1 MLTHSSVI
9 TGVLPIF
16 IYLFLGFFL
25 QKVRFLKRGSVSDI
39 RKIIVFITLPCLL
52 FVVFSK
58 IELRTNLIAIFII
71 IYSIC
76 SIMVLLG
83 KASARVLRTD
93 NPFFPLM
100 MGGYET
106 GMVGYA
112 IFISIYGIENADT
125 LASLD
130 LGQLFFVWTALI
142 APLMKLKEGKRD
154 SRKML
159 KMFFTSPVILSI
171 VVGVIFSL
179 LRKLSVLSENSVYV
193 FIRNFCTTLGGI
205 TVPLICIVIGYD
217 FRMRKDNMLLT
228 GKTIVFRYC
237 VHFILALLV
246 NNLLF
251 IRILNLGPLYGRA
264 LLVMFLLPPPFVY
277 TLFTKEDDLNN
288 TQYVAQMLSMS
299 TVVSIVLISIVAAVF
314 RAWK

>member
-1 MLTHSSVI
+1 MFTHSSVI
-9 TGVLPIF
+9 ISVLPIF

-25 QKVRFLKRGSVSDI
+25 QRVKFLKRGSVNDI

-76 SIMVLLG
+76 GIMVLLG
-83 KASARVLRTD
+83 KVSARVLRTD

-112 IFISIYGIENADT
+112 IFISIYGIENTDT

-154 SRKML
+154 SRKMV

-171 VVGVIFSL
+171 VIGIIFSL
-179 LRKLSVLSENSVYV
+179 LRKLTVLSENFVYT
-193 FIRNFCTTLGGI
+193 FIRDFCATLGGI

-217 FRMRKDNMLLT
+217 FRIHKVNLWLT
-228 GKTIVFRYC
+228 GKTIIFRYC
-237 VHFILALLV
+237 VHFIIALLM
-246 NNLLF
+246 NDLLF
-251 IRILNLGPLYGRA
+251 VRILNLGPLYGRA
-264 LLVMFLLPPPFVY
+264 LFVMFLLPPPFIY
-277 TLFTKEDDLNN
+277 TLFTKEDDANN

-299 TVVSIVLISIVAAVF
+299 TVVSIVLISIVAAF
-314 RAWK
+314 F

>member
-1 MLTHSSVI
+1 MKS
-9 TGVLPIF
+9 VLPIF
-16 IYLFLGFFL
+16 IYLLLGFFL
-25 QKVRFLKRGSVSDI
+25 QRVRFLKRGSVSDI
-39 RKIIVFITLPCLL
+39 RKVIVFITLPCLL

-58 IELRTNLIAIFII
+58 IELQKNLITIFII

-76 SIMVLLG
+76 GIMVLLG
-83 KASARVLRTD
+83 KASARVLRID

-125 LASLD
+125 LAALD

-142 APLMKLKEGKRD
+142 APLMKLKEGRRD
-154 SRKML
+154 SRKMA

-171 VVGVIFSL
+171 VTGLIFSF
-179 LRKLSVLSENSVYV
+179 LRKLTALSEHYVYA
-193 FIRNFCTTLGGI
+193 FIRDFCSTLGGI

-217 FRMRKDNMLLT
+217 FRVCKDNVWLT
-228 GKTIVFRYC
+228 GKTILFRYC
-237 VHFILALLV
+237 VHFIFALFV

-251 IRILNLGPLYGRA
+251 VRILHLDPLYGRT

-277 TLFTKEDDLNN
+277 TLFTKEDDENS
-288 TQYVAQMLSMS
+288 THYVAQMLSMS
-299 TVVSIVLISIVAAVF
+299 TVVSIVLISIAAAVF
-314 RAWK
+314 